1 MVVQST
7 GSRDGWPSRLERRV
21 ARGAFVLLALGVLG
35 LALWLPFRD
44 RGTLL
49 GFVREQS
56 SGAYTAACDQKAASY
71 LSDVRER
78 RYLPQRLR
86 IRRWESPSHQAG
98 QVLGETLFASM
109 LARRATPFAIIE
121 ARGGLGKSKLAAALE
136 ARLCGAVATFRL
148 DVGRDLLPRLGEQLP
163 PGEVL
168 EQVVA
173 ELAGVKLGSPE
184 AADLRSLLERD
195 EWVLLVDSLDEVA
208 SADRPRVIAA
218 LNEIVVRYGRSLRLA
233 VFTRPPVYAETY
245 GLAGVHAWLGIEP
258 LDCAASDE
266 RVRFALKNDD
276 DGAFRAFAAAVGL
289 DARSVTREACRYVH
303 LATFRDLFVAVDV
316 ARDHGFVAPEGLTA
330 TRGAI
335 YGAWIDGRLKGAGL
349 EPAAAR
355 AVLGGLVAAEHPEA
369 GTRTFVFTREQCLR
383 SAVDAALPNGEALC
397 ALLAKSGLAKP
408 VGEGGS
414 FRFDNQSVADYFL
427 AAWADD
433 RLEGNDGA
441 PACERLADLSELFES
456 NEVAGFLLGLPR
468 GGACAEAIVR
478 QLWRSGAPGE
488 ETSALVE
495 QGLGPR
501 SREIAVPQEVRP

>member
-7 GSRDGWPSRLERRV
+7 GPRDEGPSRFERRV
-21 ARGAFVLLALGVLG
+21 ARVAFLLLALGVLG

-44 RGTLL
+44 HGTLL
-49 GFVREQS
+49 GFVREQPNS
-56 SGAYTAACDQKAASY
+56 TYAAICEQKAASY

-86 IRRWESPSHQAG
+86 IRRWESPSHQPG

-109 LARRATPFAIIE
+109 LARRATPFAVIE

-148 DVGRDLLPRLGEQLP
+148 DVGRELLPRLGEQLP

-168 EQVVA
+168 EEVIA
-173 ELAGVKLGSPE
+173 ELAGVVPGSSE
-184 AADLRSLLERD
+184 AAELRSLLEHE

-218 LNEIVVRYGRSLRLA
+218 LNEIVARYDHTLRLA
-233 VFTRPPVYAETY
+233 VFTRPPVYADSY

-258 LDCAASDE
+258 LDRAASDE
-266 RVRFALKNDD
+266 RVRFALGGDE
-276 DGAFRAFAAAVGL
+276 GAFRAFAAKVGL
-289 DARSVTREACRYVH
+289 DAKSLTREADRYVH

-316 ARDHGFVAPEGLTA
+316 ARDHGFVAPEGLVA
-330 TRGAI
+330 TRGSV
-335 YGAWIDGRLKGAGL
+335 YGAWIDGRLRAAGQ
-349 EPAAAR
+349 EPEAAR
-355 AVLGGLVAAEHPEA
+355 AVLSRLVAAEHPEA
-369 GTRTFVFTREQCLR
+369 GTRTFAFTGEQCLR
-383 SAVDAALPNGEALC
+383 AATDAVVTGGEALC
-397 ALLAKSGLAKP
+397 AGLATSGLAKRT
-408 VGEGGS
+408 GEGG

-427 AAWADD
+427 AAWAND
-433 RLEGNDGA
+433 RLAGSDGTV
-441 PACERLADLSELFES
+441 ACERLADLSALFES
-456 NEVAGFLLGLPR
+456 NEVAGFLLGLPW
-468 GGACAEAIVR
+468 GEACAEAIVR
-478 QLWRSGAPGE
+478 QLHRRGAPGE

-501 SREIAVPQEVRP
+501 SREIVRPQEVRP